1 MNKKVALSVL
11 STAVVAS
18 MAASAYAAP
27 QAGVYV
33 GGDVK
38 KFYSTTTLLNLTKE
52 AKAQYA
58 KDLRV
63 GSDNLVFVHIN
74 GKGAFFSEI
83 IKDGSAAAFAQPLKK
98 SDFVDLYKVVKPDGT
113 STENEDARAKV
124 DGDDTPGELKVESV
138 SAINALTVDVKF
150 GTAVDK
156 STAENFSS
164 NYSITPVNG
173 SALTIAGAKLQE
185 DGRTVRLTLATSS
198 AVTKVATNYTV
209 SVKDVLNTKGD
220 AIAEF
225 SQVISLVDNVRP
237 QVKATSFVDTNTFKV
252 ELSEPVDFTNIDTA
266 VTVYDGLTPVTTV
279 VKTPNTTTKD
289 SFTVSLAGLD
299 SKKEYKLVI
308 NSQILDFAGNA
319 ISPNPY
325 ETTIKPVADT
335 VDPVVDS
342 ITPVN
347 LSNFKVKFN
356 EKIKAQSGGQYF
368 NIAIDDANVTPTS
381 VTPVVDSNDTEFIVK
396 LNAPVT
402 KGLRK
407 VTVKNFQDVAGNP
420 NPITNATFTKYID
433 FQDTTPA
440 FTTTTGALKT
450 IAGTNYVVFKF
461 ANPIAS
467 KTVTAPVAAQRVAD
481 GVTFDTTI
489 ANTAFAIKNGVGG
502 VIGLAEDELAINISS
517 LAAGAYSLT
526 LPAGAVTDSYGG
538 TNLSTKVDFTVGNA
552 SAQTQVSAATEP
564 AGSAAINGDTAG
576 ETVDQV
582 IVIFSAEVG
591 DSAKDVANYT
601 VEGQHVFKS
610 AEFYGNKNTV
620 RLTLNDD
627 AIKYDGN
634 YVLGISGVK
643 DKNNKDIKAYSKLIK
658 FAENQKPY
666 IAGAEV
672 TALNG
677 VKVTFNESISV
688 ASPAALDKEDLNVYV
703 NGTKVA
709 LTSATFTGN
718 TATVVLTDALTS
730 TTAKVETE
738 TSAAFDGKD
747 ANGNLGKKLH
757 KVEAVWKIA
766 DNSGTGVAGSLGTI
780 TQGQA
785 AVAAQAA
792 TGTITYGTPVDGN
805 TVTVDGTTF
814 TKAAAGSA
822 TEFSTIAELTALIDA
837 LADVNATDDGTTI
850 TVTAA
855 ATGTAGNSI
864 DLAAS
869 NATVSGA
876 TLSGGADAVNA
887 VTESADFTVT
897 AGATAT
903 GNVTVTVNGTA
914 HTVAVVTGDTD
925 AQVAGKI
932 AAKLT
937 ADGVTGYAVSNPSGA
952 IVRFVSTTASTNVA
966 DITVTVK

>member
-1 MNKKVALSVL
+1 MNKKVALSMI
-11 STAVVAS
+11 SATVVAS
-18 MAASAYAAP
+18 MAASAFAAP
-27 QAGVYV
+27 QSGVYI
-33 GGDVK
+33 GGSVDKFYQIHDLTNLTEAGNK
-38 KFYSTTTLLNLTKE
+38 KFAE
-52 AKAQYA
+52 EMKATAYE
-58 KDLRV
+58 
-63 GSDNLVFVHIN
+63 NMVFVDFD
-74 GKGAFFSEI
+74 GKGASVREMMANQEWAK
-83 IKDGSAAAFAQPLKK
+83 IKRVVKK
-98 SDFVDLYKVVKPDGT
+98 SDFEGVYNKANLDGT
-113 STENEDARAKV
+113 SGAAYDPRPEA
-124 DGDDTPGELKVESV
+124 DGETPTGELKVESV

-150 GTAVDK
+150 GTAVDR

-198 AVTKVATNYTV
+198 AVTKIATNYTV

-252 ELSEPVDFTNIDTA
+252 ELSEPVDFTNINNA

-279 VKTPNTTTKD
+279 AKTPNTTTKD

-335 VDPVVDS
+335 VDPLVDS

-356 EKIKAQSGGQYF
+356 EKIKAQSVGQYF

-467 KTVTAPVAAQRVAD
+467 KTVTAPVVAQRVAD

-552 SAQTQVSAATEP
+552 SAQTQVSATTEP

-582 IVIFSAEVG
+582 IVVFSAEVG

-601 VEGQHVFKS
+601 VEGQRVFKS

-643 DKNNKDIKAYSKLIK
+643 DKNNKDVKAYSKLIK

-677 VKVTFNESISV
+677 VKVTFNESIS
-688 ASPAALDKEDLNVYV
+688 SPAALDKEDLNVYV

-785 AVAAQAA
+785 AVVAQAA

-869 NATVSGA
+869 AATVSGA
-876 TLSGGADAVNA
+876 TLTGGADAVNA
-887 VTESADFTVT
+887 VTESADLTVT

-914 HTVAVVTGDTD
+914 HTVAVATGDTD

>member
-1 MNKKVALSVL
+1 
-11 STAVVAS
+11 

-113 STENEDARAKV
+113 STETEDAKAKV

-150 GTAVDK
+150 GTTVDK
-156 STAENFSS
+156 STAENYGP

-173 SALTIAGAKLQE
+173 SALSIAGAKLQE
-185 DGRTVRLTLATSS
+185 DGKTVRLTLGTP
-198 AVTKVATNYTV
+198 VTKVATNYTV
-209 SVKDVLNTKGD
+209 SVKDVLDTKGN
-220 AIAEF
+220 AVAEY

-252 ELSEPVDFTNIDTA
+252 ELSEPVDFTNINTA
-266 VTVYDGLTPVTTV
+266 VTVYDGLTPVAV

-289 SFTVSLAGLD
+289 SFTLSLAGLD

-325 ETTIKPVADT
+325 ETVIKPVADT

-356 EKIKAQSGGQYF
+356 EKIKAQGVGQYF
-368 NIAIDDANVTPTS
+368 SVAIDDANVNPT
-381 VTPVVDSNDTEFIVK
+381 VTPVADSNDTEFIVK
-396 LNAPVT
+396 LSGPVT
-402 KGLRK
+402 KGLHK

-420 NPITNATFTKYID
+420 NPASKSTFTKYID
-433 FQDTTPA
+433 FQDATPA

-467 KTVTAPVAAQRVAD
+467 KSISAPVVAQRVAD
-481 GVTFDTTI
+481 GVTYDTTI
-489 ANTAFAIKNGVGG
+489 SNNEFAIKSGVS
-502 VIGLAEDELAINISS
+502 GLAEDELAINISS
-517 LAAGAYSLT
+517 LPAGAYALT
-526 LPAGAVTDSYGG
+526 LPAGAVTDSFGG
-538 TNLSTKVDFTVGNA
+538 TNLATKVDFTVGTA
-552 SAQTQVSAATEP
+552 SAQTQVSPTTEP
-564 AGSAAINGDTAG
+564 ATGVAINGDTTG

-582 IVIFSAEVG
+582 IVVFSAEVG

-610 AEFYGNKNTV
+610 AEFYSDKKTV

-643 DKNNKDIKAYSKLIK
+643 DKNNKDVKAYSKLIK

-672 TALNG
+672 NALDT
-677 VKVTFNESISV
+677 VKVIFNEAVS
-688 ASPAALDKEDLNVYV
+688 ATAPAELNKEDLNVYV
-703 NGTKVA
+703 NGSKVS
-709 LTSATFTGN
+709 LTSADFSGN
-718 TATVVLTDALTS
+718 TATVKLTDALTS
-730 TTAKVETE
+730 TTAKVEVE
-738 TSAAFDGKD
+738 TSNAFDGHD
-747 ANGNLGKKLH
+747 ANKNFGKKGS
-757 KVEAVWKIA
+757 KFEAVWKVI
-766 DNSGTGVAGSLGTI
+766 DNSDNIA
-780 TQGQA
+780 
-785 AVAAQAA
+785 AAQA
-792 TGTITYGTPVDGN
+792 VDN
-805 TVTVDGTTF
+805 KIAALPAANALTLADKPAVVAARADYNALTAAQKALVTKETVLQAAEAKIAQLEAGQTD
-814 TKAAAGSA
+814 AAAA
-822 TEFSTIAELTALIDA
+822 QAVDNKIAALPAANALTLADETAVQAARADYAALTAAQKALVTKEADLQTAEAKIAELKANVQAVATEKAALDLGDTSAVTANLTLPTAANGVTITWASSDA
-837 LADVNATDDGTTI
+837 TVVAADGTVVRPANGSGDATVTLTATLTKGTATDTKQ
-850 TVTAA
+850 
-855 ATGTAGNSI
+855 
-864 DLAAS
+864 
-869 NATVSGA
+869 
-876 TLSGGADAVNA
+876 
-887 VTESADFTVT
+887 FTV
-897 AGATAT
+897 
-903 GNVTVTVNGTA
+903 
-914 HTVAVVTGDTD
+914 VVKET
-925 AQVAGKI
+925 
-932 AAKLT
+932 
-937 ADGVTGYAVSNPSGA
+937 P
-952 IVRFVSTTASTNVA
+952 
-966 DITVTVK
+966 